1 MRSAFS
7 LSCRLSIRARS
18 SLEALSW
25 GGETGHSLRA
35 PNPFTDYSVT
45 ASLPTSLMA
54 FLFPTDPQGLLRRVL
69 CIQSTFPHSV
79 ASTPTPIQQTWTW
92 RPLDKPRACP
102 LLEQVYIQHIC
113 SHVHSC
119 AQ

>member
-1 MRSAFS
+1 MRMRSAFS

-35 PNPFTDYSVT
+35 PSTFTDYSGTV
-45 ASLPTSLMA
+45 SLPTSLMA

-69 CIQSTFPHSV
+69 CIQPTFPHSV
-79 ASTPTPIQQTWTW
+79 VSTPMPT
-92 RPLDKPRACP
+92 C
-102 LLEQVYIQHIC
+102 C
-113 SHVHSC
+113 SRHGHGGPQINPEHVRF
-119 AQ
+119 